1 MRRGKLAA
9 VVDTGRARA
18 TLAKRRADVAAMF
31 DGVAARYDLV
41 NDLLTGGLDRG
52 WRRAVVAA
60 VTPEPGQRIL
70 DLAAGTGTS
79 SKPFADAGALVVAAD
94 LSLGMLQVG
103 AERQPQLTVV
113 NADALALPFAD
124 AAFDA
129 VTISFGLRNVEDTDA
144 ALAELRRVTRPGGRI
159 VICEFSTPTFAPLRW
174 LYANVALR
182 ALPLIARLSASNP
195 IAYEYLAESILAW
208 PAQRPLA
215 DKLAAAG
222 WRDVSWK
229 NLTGG
234 IVALHRAVA

>member
-1 MRRGKLAA
+1 
-9 VVDTGRARA
+9 
-18 TLAKRRADVAAMF
+18 
-31 DGVAARYDLV
+31 ARYDLV

-103 AERQPQLTVV
+103 AERQPQLTFV

-174 LYANVALR
+174 LYQNVALR

-195 IAYEYLAESILAW
+195 IAYEYLAES
-208 PAQRPLA
+208 
-215 DKLAAAG
+215 
-222 WRDVSWK
+222 
-229 NLTGG
+229 
-234 IVALHRAVA
+234 